1 MSTAAVHE
9 LVDRVQRLREDERQL
24 FDELLVQL
32 EEQEWRRESKKARRL
47 ARDRGIDQEAIDR
60 AVADLRYC
68 SGRSFSTPMST
79 SRRRFSAGPLNR
91 CSARP

>member
-9 LVDRVQRLREDERQL
+9 LVDRVQRLPEEERQL

-32 EEQEWRRESKKARRL
+32 EEQEWRRESGKARRL

-60 AVADLRYC
+60 AVADIRYG
-68 SGRSFSTPMST
+68 S
-79 SRRRFSAGPLNR
+79 
-91 CSARP
+91 

>member
-60 AVADLRYC
+60 AVADIRYG
-68 SGRSFSTPMST
+68 S
-79 SRRRFSAGPLNR
+79 
-91 CSARP
+91 